1 MVKIYLISSNLFLPQ
16 IDNTIVNMKI
26 KLIIFLAISSIFIAA
41 PLKAQLANTLYFIEN
56 APVRHQFNPAF
67 QPLSNFYFS
76 LPAIGNTQLSFGNNR
91 LTVSSLE
98 LSKAGVLS
106 SLQSSANVGAEIYTN
121 LIGFGFRNKAAYW
134 TFSATA
140 KSIVNTTLPSDAFKL
155 LMYGNAETLN
165 GIPTLSNS
173 IFDLSNLHGNGTG
186 FIEAALGYSREIN
199 EKWQVGVKLKYLHGI
214 AGSKLKINALQL
226 ESGLDNF
233 RINGNGTLYSSYPDM
248 DNISVNTFLKPSGIG
263 GAIDLGATYKPIK
276 NLEVAASVSDLGMI
290 SWTGKNVSNNTSSL
304 DYMFSGINGFNISNV
319 LKGINAGNLTD
330 SIYDDI
336 SQNLQESTS
345 YESFTTSL
353 SPRINLSAEYK
364 FLNEKL
370 SVGLLGSTKVMNSK
384 IYPEITTAFNV
395 KPINWFNFSLSYS
408 VLNGRGS
415 NIGAGLGVRIGFINL
430 FAAADF
436 IPMHYT
442 PLNTPININ
451 LKDVGMGNISLSKL
465 PYKTERLNLAVGFN
479 IVFGNKQDDD
489 KDGVSNRKDECPD
502 TPLGVIVQKNGCPLD
517 TDGDGV
523 DDYLDK
529 CPDTPKEAH
538 GTVDADGCPMD
549 TDGDG
554 VFDYKDKCPGTP
566 VEAYAT
572 VDSIGCPKDT
582 DLDKVPDYKDKC
594 PETPEAER
602 SMVDTTGCTIVKVEP
617 IVAVTVDNNSNKVNA
632 NDKDGDGIPDNLD
645 HCPEVAG
652 VASNGGCPEIKS
664 EVKVIFQKALLG
676 IQFETGSFKIK
687 PLSFVILDHVARVL
701 NENANYQVE
710 VGGHTDNVGK
720 PQGNQSLSE
729 KRADAVRNYLIGKGI
744 AESRLTAKG
753 YGDTRPTAPNTTAE
767 GRKTN
772 RRVEFIV
779 SYQ

>member
-1 MVKIYLISSNLFLPQ
+1 MKFKIITILVVGFFLS
-16 IDNTIVNMKI
+16 
-26 KLIIFLAISSIFIAA
+26 AS
-41 PLKAQLANTLYFIEN
+41 PLKAQLANTLYFIDN

-67 QPLSNFYFS
+67 QPLSNFYLS

-91 LTVSSLE
+91 LTLSSLE
-98 LSKAGVLS
+98 LSKAGVLNSLKS
-106 SLQSSANVGAEIYTN
+106 SVNVGTEAYIN
-121 LIGFGFRNKAAYW
+121 LLGFGFRSKAAYW

-155 LMYGNAETLN
+155 LLYGNAETLN
-165 GIPTLSNS
+165 GVPTLSNS
-173 IFDLSNLHGNGTG
+173 IFDLSSMYGNGTG

-199 EKWQVGVKLKYLHGI
+199 DKLQVGIKLKYLHGL
-214 AGSKLKINALQL
+214 AGSKLKVNTLGL
-226 ESGLDNF
+226 ESGIDDI
-233 RINGNGTLYSSYPDM
+233 RINGNGTVFSSYPDM
-248 DNISVNTFLKPSGIG
+248 ESITVNTFLKPSGKG

-290 SWTGKNVSNNTSSL
+290 NWSGKNVINYTESL
-304 DYMFSGINGFNISNV
+304 DYMFQGINGFNISNV
-319 LKGINAGNLTD
+319 LKGIDTGNLTD

-336 SQNLQESTS
+336 QNNLIEEKS
-345 YESFTTSL
+345 YESFTTNL
-353 SPRINLSAEYK
+353 SPRINLSAEYS
-364 FLNEKL
+364 FLNELL
-370 SVGLLGSTKVMNSK
+370 SVGVLGSTKVMNKK
-384 IYPEITTAFNV
+384 IYPEITTALNV
-395 KPINWFNFSLSYS
+395 KPANWFNFSLSYS

-415 NIGAGLGVRIGFINL
+415 NIGAGLGFRLGFINL
-430 FAAADF
+430 FAAADY

-442 PLNTPININ
+442 TLATPIKLN
-451 LKDVGMGNISLSKL
+451 LSSVGMGNITLSKV
-465 PYKTERLNLAVGFN
+465 PYKTDRLNLAVGFN

-489 KDGVSNRKDECPD
+489 KDGVRNRKDECPD

-523 DDYLDK
+523 HDYVDK

-572 VDSIGCPKDT
+572 VDSLGCPKDT

-602 SMVDTTGCTIVKVEP
+602 AMVDTTGC
-617 IVAVTVDNNSNKVNA
+617 NKVVLEVIDENSANGVNA
-632 NDKDGDGIPDNLD
+632 ANGTNALNGKNIKTDKDGDGIPDELD

-652 VASNGGCPEIKS
+652 VSTNGGCPEIKN

-687 PLSFVILDHVARVL
+687 PLSYVILDHVARVL
-701 NENANYQVE
+701 SENANYQVE

-720 PQGNQSLSE
+720 PQGNQILSDR
-729 KRADAVRNYLIGKGI
+729 RADAVRSYLISKGI
-744 AESRLTAKG
+744 AAERLTAKG